1 MLLIS
6 FPDFFWKVFAY
17 IKHLFKVNEH
27 WLVHD
32 FTKVIFLV
40 ICIETKALLVFII
53 LNLFFFL
60 RLFYNEDAVYTL
72 PFLKL
77 IFISHFL
84 TTRFSVKFMVISY
97 VFLNTLC
104 YYVFGYIIS
113 KGQIV

>member
-1 MLLIS
+1 MLLIL
-6 FPDFFWKVFAY
+6 FPDSFWNVFAC
-17 IKHLFKVNEH
+17 IKHLLKVNEH

-53 LNLFFFL
+53 LNLFL
-60 RLFYNEDAVYTL
+60 RLFYNEDAAYTL
-72 PFLKL
+72 PFFKL